1 MSTHARPAD
10 IPFSLVI
17 GGPLYRLLRRARLDG
32 EEHELLGRRVALA
45 IVLTWVPLLT
55 LSILDGTAWSGTA
68 VPFFRDIDTHVK
80 FLVVLPL
87 LFLAEFVV
95 HSRVGQ
101 AVQKFRE
108 RELIPESH
116 SDRADAVIATARRW
130 LDSVWVE
137 VLLIALV
144 YTIGVNGVWRHVTA
158 LGVGTWYGA
167 FEDGRRIPSPAGWW
181 LGYVSIPVL
190 QFLLLRWY
198 FRLLVWWRLL
208 WQVSRIGLELQPL
221 HPDRCGGLGFLG
233 FLSMAFTPFLF
244 AEGALMSGQIA
255 SQIFFTGATLPEFK
269 IELVAVAIVAV
280 FVIVGPLLMF
290 APALAQAKR
299 EGLGRYGTLGTLYA
313 RSFERKWLGGA
324 MPIDEPLI
332 GTGDIQSLADLGNSY
347 ETLNDMRLVP
357 FDLRSILRLAIAVL
371 APIAPL
377 LLTMI
382 SMEQLLSQMLKVLF

>member
-1 MSTHARPAD
+1 MSTRPRPAD
-10 IPFSLVI
+10 IPFSRVI

-108 RELIPESH
+108 RELIPESQ
-116 SDRADAVIATARRW
+116 SERSDAVIATARRW

-137 VLLIALV
+137 VLLIVLV

-158 LGVGTWYGA
+158 LGMGTWYGA

-181 LGYVSIPVL
+181 LGYVSIPLL

-269 IELVAVAIVAV
+269 VELVAVAILAV

-299 EGLGRYGTLGTLYA
+299 AGLGRYGTLGTLYA
-313 RSFERKWLGGA
+313 RSFERKWLGGG

-332 GTGDIQSLADLGNSY
+332 GSGDIQSLADLGNSY